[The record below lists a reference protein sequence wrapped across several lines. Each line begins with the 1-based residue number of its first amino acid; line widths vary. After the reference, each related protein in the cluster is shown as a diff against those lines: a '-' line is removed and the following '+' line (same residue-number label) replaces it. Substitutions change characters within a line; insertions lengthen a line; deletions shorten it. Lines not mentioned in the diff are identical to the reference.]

1 MRKWLFLIICVGVAG
16 VIGKFLWKTK
26 PDVGRQTSLGS
37 TTILHLEPTATPTPE
52 PKKITI
58 AAVGDIGLGREANY
72 QIIQKNNPN
81 FAFEKIADF
90 IKTADISTGNLEGP
104 VIDNCPIVRSG
115 FQFCG
120 RPENIQGL
128 KYAGFKAMS
137 LANNHINNYGEE
149 GLNQTIEKLEKNN
162 IGYFYNQKAWFT
174 QVKGTKFAFLGFDD
188 TVERIMNYELQAIIE
203 KTRNNTDILVV
214 NFHWGEEYQPLPNNR
229 QRELAEL
236 AIDAGAD
243 VVIGH
248 HPHVIQP
255 LEYYQDKPIFYSLGN
270 FAFDQMWSEETKT
283 GAIGLI
289 TIENN
294 QIVNAETRQ
303 VYTADCCQPELID

>member
-1 MRKWLFLIICVGVAG
+1 MKKWLFLIIWVVLTGI
-16 VIGKFLWKTK
+16 IGGLLWKTK
-26 PDVGRQTSLGS
+26 PDVVRQTNLGS
-37 TTILHLEPTATPTPE
+37 SIFLHTEPTPTLAAE
-52 PKKITI
+52 KITI

-137 LANNHINNYGEE
+137 LANNHIYNYGEE
-149 GLNQTIEKLEKNN
+149 GLNQTIEELEKNN
-162 IGYFYNQKAWFT
+162 IGYFYNQEAWFT
-174 QVKGTKFAFLGFDD
+174 KVKGTKFAFLGFDD
-188 TVERIMNYELQAIIE
+188 TVQKLENSNIRTQIE
-203 KTRNNTDILVV
+203 KIKSQTDLVVV
-214 NFHWGEEYQPLPNNR
+214 NFHWGEEYQPLPNDR
-229 QRELAEL
+229 QRQLAEL
-236 AIDAGAD
+236 AIDSGAD
-243 VVIGH
+243 IIIGH